1 MFEFTEWY
9 LAVCPDQVTFMSGLF
24 ALETLTGGLRL
35 YVSHRQWPAEAA
47 HLLERS
53 LLQGS
58 IARGKA
64 ARITGLKEHSPRNL
78 LATLLADGILASD
91 TPKGPVPFDSH

>member
-1 MFEFTEWY
+1 VAGRSGTSLGTQ
-9 LAVCPDQVTFMSGLF
+9 LA
-24 ALETLTGGLRL
+24 
-35 YVSHRQWPAEAA
+35 
-47 HLLERS
+47 
-53 LLQGS
+53 QGS

-64 ARITGLKEHSPRNL
+64 ARITGLKEHSAWNL